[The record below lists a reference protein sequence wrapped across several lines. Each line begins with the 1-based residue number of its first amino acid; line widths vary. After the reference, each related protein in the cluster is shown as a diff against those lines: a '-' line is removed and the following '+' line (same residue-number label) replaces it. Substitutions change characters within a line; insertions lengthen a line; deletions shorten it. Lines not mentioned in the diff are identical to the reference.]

1 MTDLAA
7 LQLIYE
13 TGVREDPG
21 GEMLSVVKALRCALK
36 MLDEIDD
43 ALERLEQISALA
55 DGRGEVSTSYDIKK
69 QFGLVDTDGGIDLED
84 VKAKRS

>member
-7 LQLIYE
+7 LQLVYE
-13 TGVREDPG
+13 TGVRDDPG

-36 MLDEIDD
+36 MLDDADD
-43 ALERLEQISALA
+43 ALDRLEQISALA
-55 DGRGEVSTSYDIKK
+55 GGCCQVQNAHDIKK
-69 QFGLVDTDGGIDLED
+69 HFGLVDTAGGILLED